1 MPLSGGSVAGTR
13 LDKHLAEAGLSLS
26 REKARSEIIAGWV
39 KVNGET
45 VREPSRQITGNESIS
60 VERPGGMFVSR
71 GGEKLARAL
80 SFFSVRPTGRVCL
93 DLGAS
98 TGGFTDCLLKNGAAK
113 VYAVDV
119 GYGQLDYSLRTD
131 ARVVVRERCNARNI
145 TPDMFAEPIALVVSD
160 LSFISFAKVFPAVL
174 RVAPGSEGIA
184 LIKPQSESGPDYNSK
199 GIVRGK
205 DRHHAVLDRV
215 IGELTGEG
223 LIPAGLTHSPLLG
236 PKGNMEFLLHYHA
249 GGEHAAAAVDV
260 NAVLEAAYNCLLA
273 ENELTGGEAR

>member
-1 MPLSGGSVAGTR
+1 MAGTR
-13 LDKHLAEAGLSLS
+13 LDKHLADTGISLS

-45 VREPSRQITGNESIS
+45 VREPSRQIRGNESIT
-60 VERPGGMFVSR
+60 VERPGGLFVSR

-80 SFFSVRPTGRVCL
+80 SFFSVSPAGKICA

-145 TPDMFAEPIALVVSD
+145 TPDMFADPLALVVSD

-174 RVAPGSEGIA
+174 RVAPGAEGIA
-184 LIKPQSESGPDYNSK
+184 LIKPQFESGPDYNSK

-205 DRHHAVLDRV
+205 DRHHVILERVLA
-215 IGELTGEG
+215 ELVAEG
-223 LIPAGLTHSPLLG
+223 MVPAGLTHSPLLG
-236 PKGNMEFLLHYHA
+236 PKGNMEFLLYYHA
-249 GGEHAAAAVDV
+249 GGEHPAAAVDV
-260 NAVLEAAYNCLLA
+260 TAVVDAAYESLLA
-273 ENELTGGEAR
+273 ENELTDGESR